1 MRSLLALL
9 LIGTLL
15 KAEDWPQFLG
25 PRRDGSYQGKALPL
39 WPADGPKEIW
49 QKSIGAGFAGPAV
62 ADGKLILFHRINNQ
76 ETVECLETS
85 TGKSLW
91 RAAYPADYIDDFRFD
106 NGPRAVPSIAKGKV
120 FTHGAHGKIHAWD
133 LKTGEKLWALDAR
146 TRFKANKGFFGF
158 ACSPLIVKDTLLLNI
173 GGNNGAGIIG
183 LDANNGNL
191 RWQAT
196 DEAASYASP
205 ILTYI
210 NNQTHALFFTRK
222 GLVSLNPSNGKIHFS
237 QHWRP
242 SMNASVNACTP
253 IAAGNLVF
261 VSTSYGKGAT
271 VLAIDETK
279 TKTLWSGDNSMSCHY
294 SSCVTLD
301 GYLYGFHGRQEAGA
315 SLRCVELRTGR
326 VLWNQP
332 GLRSG
337 TLTLANKEIL
347 VLTERGELV
356 RISSSPKNFNVL
368 QRSKVTREE
377 VRAFPALAHGR
388 FYFRGEKK
396 LICIDLN
403 AK

>member
-1 MRSLLALL
+1 MRTLLALF

-25 PRRDGSYQGKALPL
+25 PRRDGSYQGKAFPL
-39 WPADGPKEIW
+39 WPANGPKVIW
-49 QKSIGAGFAGPAV
+49 QKNIGTGFAGPAI
-62 ADGKLILFHRINNQ
+62 AEGKLILFHRINNQ
-76 ETVECLETS
+76 EIIECLDAS
-85 TGKSLW
+85 TGKPIW
-91 RAAYPADYIDDFRFD
+91 RAAYLADYIDDFRFD

-133 LKTGEKLWALDAR
+133 FKTGKKLWSLDAR
-146 TRFKANKGFFGF
+146 TRFKAKKGFFGF
-158 ACSPLIVKDTLLLNI
+158 ACSPLVVKDTLLLNI

-183 LDANNGNL
+183 LDTSNGKL
-191 RWQAT
+191 RWQST
-196 DEAASYASP
+196 DETASYASP
-205 ILTYI
+205 ILSPITEVS
-210 NNQTHALFFTRK
+210 HALFFTRE
-222 GLVSLNPSNGKIHFS
+222 GLVSLDPSNGKIHFS
-237 QHWRP
+237 RRWRP
-242 SMNASVNACTP
+242 AMNASVNACTP
-253 IAAGNLVF
+253 VAVGNLIF

-271 VLAIDETK
+271 VLTIEGTK

-315 SLRCVELRTGR
+315 DLRCIELKTGR

-356 RISSSPKNFNVL
+356 RIAASPKNYTVL

-388 FYFRGEKK
+388 FYFRGEKN
-396 LICIDLN
+396 LMCIDLN
-403 AK
+403 GK